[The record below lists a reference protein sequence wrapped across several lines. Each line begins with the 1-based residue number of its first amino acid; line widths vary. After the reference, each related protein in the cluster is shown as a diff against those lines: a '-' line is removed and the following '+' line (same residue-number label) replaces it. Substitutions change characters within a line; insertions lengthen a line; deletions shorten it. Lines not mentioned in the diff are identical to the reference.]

1 MIQGQTVKL
10 QGFKGVLSGKHVPGI
25 WWAAPKQM
33 LFSLAPSIPSAAGCL
48 RLKKRGDWCFFRACF
63 FFCVCVFLF
72 EIGIP
77 IQESVELYII
87 TWIFRGISRVRN
99 K

>member
-25 WWAAPKQM
+25 WWAPPKQM

-48 RLKKRGDWCFFRACF
+48 RFVKKGLGS
-63 FFCVCVFLF
+63 VFLGAWDFGVFLLF

-87 TWIFRGISRVRN
+87 KGSSGGISRVLN

>member
-25 WWAAPKQM
+25 WWAPPKQM

-48 RLKKRGDWCFFRACF
+48 RFVKKGFGSVFLGRGILVF
-63 FFCVCVFLF
+63 FFFGV
-72 EIGIP
+72 GIP
-77 IQESVELYII
+77 MFKNFRRTLSY
-87 TWIFRGISRVRN
+87 TWIFRGYFQGAE
-99 K
+99 